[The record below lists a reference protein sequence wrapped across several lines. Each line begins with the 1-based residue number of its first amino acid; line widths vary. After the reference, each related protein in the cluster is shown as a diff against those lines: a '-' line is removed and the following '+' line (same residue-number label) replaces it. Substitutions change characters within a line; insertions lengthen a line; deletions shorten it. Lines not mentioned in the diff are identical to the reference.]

1 MNQNFD
7 KTNNGV
13 SAKIFAFLL
22 VVVLLVSTVC
32 IGVLTGGFKDWSEF
46 ADFKQ
51 SQDAEKIPDDPGENS
66 AVASIRSL
74 SLNMSAETTMAAD
87 QSISK
92 TLTATVFPE
101 DAKNKELD
109 WKLEWMDEKNQTDIS
124 EFLVLTPDSDGS
136 LTATLTCKK
145 PFEGEA
151 LITATSREGNVFDT
165 CKAVYVGNP
174 TSLELQPEGFSAE
187 SGSIGSYYAL
197 GAENSYT
204 FNLLPDNVFGQVG
217 ADCNYSYEVT
227 AVGSIKVQDVVYM
240 GNTMTYE
247 WKEGTEN
254 LVNIS
259 SITTVSKYE
268 PSVFDCTI
276 EGNKLTVKVNCTLE
290 SYYQDSVR
298 SGQNVSYTQRF
309 KEYPNDNWYYELKV
323 TETNSGISKS
333 FKFRPV
339 KVVTNVILGDDVVT
353 F

>member
-32 IGVLTGGFKDWSEF
+32 IGILTGGFKDWSEF

-51 SQDAEKIPDDPGENS
+51 SQDAEKIPDIQGENS

-74 SLNMSAETTMAAD
+74 SLKMGAATTMAAD

-109 WKLEWMDEKNQTDIS
+109 WKLEWMDETNQTDIS

-174 TSLELQPEGFSAE
+174 SSLELQPEGFSPE

-227 AVGSIKVQDVVYM
+227 AVGSIKVQDQMYYTVND
-240 GNTMTYE
+240 GKS
-247 WKEGTEN
+247 WQEGTEN
-254 LVNIS
+254 TVNIS
-259 SITTVSKYE
+259 DITTVSKYE
-268 PSVFDCTI
+268 PSVFDVTVS
-276 EGNKLTVKVNCTLE
+276 GNKLTIDIHCTLE
-290 SYYQDSVR
+290 SYYENSVR
-298 SGQNVSYTQRF
+298 QGNMITYSQRF
-309 KEYPNDNWYYELKV
+309 KEYTNDNWYYELKV

-339 KVVTNVILGDDVVT
+339 KVVTHVLLGDDVVT